1 MLQSGRKMTQALWH
15 LPPLPYRIQIVQPM
29 KHGTPFACH
38 PVGFPRMCGLTRSE
52 ALSQRPEPGNMV
64 VSPQAIEEAG
74 REVLQT
80 TASVAIRGAHQGRV
94 PDRTYDGLI
103 ATLSLGGTNGGTVAV
118 CCCEGAAGEV
128 AAGMLGVNAGEC
140 EDEIVRDAL
149 GEVVNQI
156 GGTIKRKLGVS
167 GDEIQLSVPVVAGGH
182 PVFLW
187 VKSTAEPL
195 SVAFE
200 LARGNFWVCFWPAER
215 V

>member
-1 MLQSGRKMTQALWH
+1 
-15 LPPLPYRIQIVQPM
+15 
-29 KHGTPFACH
+29 
-38 PVGFPRMCGLTRSE
+38 
-52 ALSQRPEPGNMV
+52 MV